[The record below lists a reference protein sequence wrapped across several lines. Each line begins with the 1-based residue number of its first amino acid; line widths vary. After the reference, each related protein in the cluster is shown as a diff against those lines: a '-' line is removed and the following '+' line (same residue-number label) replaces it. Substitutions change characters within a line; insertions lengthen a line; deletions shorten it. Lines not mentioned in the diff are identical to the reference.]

1 MKRMTTGSQQPA
13 GSPDDSPGDAT
24 LILARMR
31 QGDARAASELFDL
44 VYENLRALARSCFQ
58 GQQPEHTLQPT
69 ALVHEAFV
77 KLAKS
82 SPPTWE
88 DRAHFFA
95 VAATAM
101 RQILKDYARGKRTLK
116 RGAGGER
123 VTLSGIKSTSPS
135 IVDIFAF
142 DDVLSELAELDERQA
157 RIVELRFFGGLT
169 VPEVAKVLELST
181 RTIENEWRRVRA
193 WLSMRLRD
201 AED

>member
-1 MKRMTTGSQQPA
+1 MNGPGQNDGKPQDA
-13 GSPDDSPGDAT
+13 LGDAT

-31 QGDARAASELFDL
+31 QGDARAAGELFDL
-44 VYENLRALARSCFQ
+44 VYENLRSLAHHCFK
-58 GQQPEHTLQPT
+58 GQNPQHTLQPT
-69 ALVHEAFV
+69 ALVHEAFA

-82 SPPTWE
+82 SPPSWE

-116 RGAGGER
+116 RAADGER

-135 IVDIFAF
+135 VVDIVAL
-142 DDVLSELAELDERQA
+142 DDVLSELADLDERQA

-169 VPEVAKVLELST
+169 VPEVGKVLELST

-193 WLSMRLRD
+193 WLSMRLRE
-201 AED
+201 EDE

>member
-1 MKRMTTGSQQPA
+1 MMSGSDRHA
-13 GSPDDSPGDAT
+13 GPPDDAPGDAT

-31 QGDARAASELFDL
+31 QGDARAAGELFDL

-101 RQILKDYARGKRTLK
+101 RQILKDYARGKRALK

-135 IVDIFAF
+135 IVDIVAF

-169 VPEVAKVLELST
+169 VPEVAKVLALST

-193 WLSMRLRD
+193 WLSMRLR
-201 AED
+201 EVEE